1 MVVADNNST
10 VYDIV
15 FVVETTANLGAYIEE
30 LKKSYI
36 QPALE

>member
-1 MVVADNNST
+1 MVVGDGNAT

-15 FVVETTANLGAYIEE
+15 FVVETTANLGAYIEQ
-30 LKKSYI
+30 LKASYI